1 MINGGRG
8 TRAPTLVLAAFGVA
22 ACGGAARTTGPVAPM
37 RVACDD
43 ALRWDGRACVA
54 RGPAADQLAKGAD
67 LLAKF
72 QVEDAVAAL
81 DAAAAAGPLAYADNV
96 KLWEQRGIAEAY
108 LEHADRAAEA
118 FDRLLALDPGHLLSY
133 TLSPKATFVFERA
146 RAAAVA
152 RGAPTV
158 DVSWPHGLAVGAP
171 VPVTIDVVADPR
183 GFLVR
188 ATLFVRTRGEHAWR
202 AADLALPPAGGFA
215 RVVLPAV
222 DATRPE
228 SLEVYLR
235 AYDHDGNEVLAW
247 ADAARPREIPLA
259 YVPPAPW
266 WKRWWIWAAA
276 AGVVAAGTGAG
287 VYAATR
293 TPPDRIG
300 GGVTVP

>member
-1 MINGGRG
+1 M
-8 TRAPTLVLAAFGVA
+8 LA
-22 ACGGAARTTGPVAPM
+22 ACGAAARTAGPVATL
-37 RVACDD
+37 RAACADGE
-43 ALRWDGRACVA
+43 RWDGGACVA
-54 RGPAADQLAKGAD
+54 RGPGAADLAKGAD

-72 QVEDAVAAL
+72 QVDDALAAL
-81 DAAAAAGPLAYADNV
+81 DAAAAGGPLAYADNV
-96 KLWEQRGIAEAY
+96 RLWEQRGIALAY
-108 LEHADRAAEA
+108 LEHPDQAAQA

-146 RAAAVA
+146 RAAAVE
-152 RGAPTV
+152 RGAPTI
-158 DVSWPHGLAVGAP
+158 DVSWPHGLAVGAS

-183 GFLVR
+183 GFLAR
-188 ATLFVRTRGEHAWR
+188 ATLFVRRRGEPAWR
-202 AADLALPPAGGFA
+202 AADLALPAAGGFA

-228 SLEVYLR
+228 SLEIYLR
-235 AYDHDGNEVLAW
+235 AYDRDGNEVLAW

-266 WKRWWIWAAA
+266 WKKWWIWAVA
-276 AGVVAAGTGAG
+276 AGVVAAGTGGG